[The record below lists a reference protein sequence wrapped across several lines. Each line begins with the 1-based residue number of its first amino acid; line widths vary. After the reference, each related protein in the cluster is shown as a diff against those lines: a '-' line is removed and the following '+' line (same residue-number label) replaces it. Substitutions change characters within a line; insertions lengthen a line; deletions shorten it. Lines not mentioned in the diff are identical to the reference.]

1 VWNKKIIYKDKIKD
15 VRVARR
21 LIEKLIFIKCRMMI
35 SGSLKI
41 AIIKPVEKR
50 NGKSANEKMLE

>member
-1 VWNKKIIYKDKIKD
+1 
-15 VRVARR
+15 
-21 LIEKLIFIKCRMMI
+21 MMI